1 MPSRKYSKKN
11 ISKRLLLVFGN
22 KTIQRK
28 NIKNMK
34 FAIPTLNEKLTAHFG
49 HCEKFAILETD
60 GDKITNEKFVT
71 PPVHQ
76 PGVYPKF
83 LADMGVKVIIAGG
96 MGQKA
101 QDLFKQNNIETHIG
115 VANKAPSTLV
125 LNYLNNQLKTGQ
137 NLCDH

>member
-1 MPSRKYSKKN
+1 MKK
-11 ISKRLLLVFGN
+11 
-22 KTIQRK
+22 
-28 NIKNMK
+28 K

-49 HCEKFAILETD
+49 HCEKFAIVDVED
-60 GDKITNEKFVT
+60 NNIVNEEFLV

-83 LADMGVKVIIAGG
+83 LADQGVHVIIAGG

-101 QDLFKQNNIETHIG
+101 QDLFANNNIEVCMG
-115 VANKAPSTLV
+115 VQEGTPAQLV
-125 LNYLNNQLKTGQ
+125 TNYLNSELNTGH

>member
-1 MPSRKYSKKN
+1 MKK
-11 ISKRLLLVFGN
+11 
-22 KTIQRK
+22 
-28 NIKNMK
+28 K

-49 HCEKFAILETD
+49 HCEKFAIVNVED
-60 GDKITNEKFVT
+60 NKIMSEEFIE

-83 LADMGVKVIIAGG
+83 LADYGVHVIIAGG

-101 QDLFKQNNIETHIG
+101 QDLFTENNIEVRMG
-115 VANKAPSTLV
+115 VQNGSPSELV
-125 LNYLNNQLKTGQ
+125 EHYLSDQLQTGQ

>member
-1 MPSRKYSKKN
+1 MKK
-11 ISKRLLLVFGN
+11 
-22 KTIQRK
+22 
-28 NIKNMK
+28 K

-49 HCEKFAILETD
+49 HCEKFAIVDVEE
-60 GDKITNEKFVT
+60 DKVVNEEFIV

-83 LADMGVKVIIAGG
+83 LADQGVHVIIAGG

-101 QDLFKQNNIETHIG
+101 QDLFAMNNIEVHMG
-115 VANKAPSTLV
+115 VQDGTPSELV
-125 LNYLNNQLKTGQ
+125 MSYLNNKLQTGQ

>member
-1 MPSRKYSKKN
+1 MKK
-11 ISKRLLLVFGN
+11 
-22 KTIQRK
+22 
-28 NIKNMK
+28 K

-49 HCEKFAILETD
+49 HCEKFAIVDVEEN
-60 GDKITNEKFVT
+60 KVISEEFIV

-83 LADMGVKVIIAGG
+83 LADQGVHVIIAGG

-101 QDLFKQNNIETHIG
+101 QDLFAMNNIEVHMG
-115 VANKAPSTLV
+115 VQDGTPAELV
-125 LNYLNNQLKTGQ
+125 MSYLNNQLQTGQ

>member
-1 MPSRKYSKKN
+1 MKK
-11 ISKRLLLVFGN
+11 
-22 KTIQRK
+22 
-28 NIKNMK
+28 K

-49 HCEKFAILETD
+49 HCEKFAIVDVED
-60 GDKITNEKFVT
+60 NRVINEKFVT

-83 LADMGVKVIIAGG
+83 LADQGVHVIIAGG

-101 QDLFKQNNIETHIG
+101 QDLFAMNNIEVHMG
-115 VANKAPSTLV
+115 VQDGTPSELV
-125 LNYLNNQLKTGQ
+125 MSYLNNQLQTGQ

>member
-1 MPSRKYSKKN
+1 MKK
-11 ISKRLLLVFGN
+11 
-22 KTIQRK
+22 
-28 NIKNMK
+28 K

-49 HCEKFAILETD
+49 HCEKFAIVDVED
-60 GDKITNEKFVT
+60 DKVINQEFIV

-83 LADMGVKVIIAGG
+83 LADQGVHVIIAGG

-101 QDLFKQNNIETHIG
+101 QDLFAMNNIEVHMG
-115 VANKAPSTLV
+115 VQDGSPSDLV
-125 LNYLNNQLKTGQ
+125 MNYLNDQLQTGQ